1 MAITP
6 RSSGALGSRLPSVVA
21 TAVALMAFTAC
32 GEDDR
37 VPAPLVVVPNEVL
50 ADLVER
56 VSCVEPVQ
64 TTIGL
69 DAGDDPT
76 PILVVTLDE
85 PSDAETLTVSVPAVA
100 TTIDQPGP
108 DDPWVWLDP
117 TRFAEIARGVAAALA
132 SSGRFDPP
140 LLDRCLARIDAEMA
154 QLDEDLFTATQ
165 EIPDD
170 LRSIDVSAPGTL
182 YFASRYEF
190 LIDESA
196 ASVRAGRIISSDTL
210 DGADSY
216 DAMMRANVDQ
226 VVEILESR

>member
-6 RSSGALGSRLPSVVA
+6 RSSGALGRRLPSVV
-21 TAVALMAFTAC
+21 TTVVALVAFAAC
-32 GEDDR
+32 AEDER
-37 VPAPLVVVPNEVL
+37 AELPLVVVPNEVL

-56 VSCVEPVQ
+56 VACVEPVQ
-64 TTIGL
+64 TTIAP
-69 DAGDDPT
+69 DSDTDEP

-85 PSDAETLTVSVPAVA
+85 PSGGEILTVSIPAVA

-117 TRFAEIARGVAAALA
+117 TRFAEVAQAVAAALA
-132 SSGRFDPP
+132 SSGEFDPP

-154 QLDEDLFTATQ
+154 QLDEELFTATQ
-165 EIPDD
+165 AIPDD
-170 LRSIDVSAPGTL
+170 LRSIDVSAPGTI

-196 ASVRAGRIISSDTL
+196 ASIRAGRIISSDTL